1 MSIDLSD
8 EFEDRFRRMVAEARR
23 MEERTL
29 RALKEFEHA
38 EGCIVPLYELRPT
51 ADGYVVT
58 IDLPGVEKQEINLL
72 FKGDSIVVTAPCKR
86 SARTAGR
93 GGQLEYFIELAMPRG
108 IDEQSIKASMKNGLL
123 RIDMKKA
130 TGGYEIK
137 VE

>member
-1 MSIDLSD
+1 MSVDMSD

-38 EGCIVPLYELRPT
+38 EGCMVPLYELRRT
-51 ADGYVVT
+51 ADGYVITV
-58 IDLPGVEKQEINLL
+58 DLPGVEKEEINLL

-86 SARTAGR
+86 SVRAARRGR
-93 GGQLEYFIELAMPRG
+93 QLEYFIELAMPRG
-108 IDEQSIKASMKNGLL
+108 IDEQTIKASMKNGLM

-130 TGGYEIK
+130 KGGYEIK
-137 VE
+137 LE

>member
-1 MSIDLSD
+1 MSD

-38 EGCIVPLYELRPT
+38 EGCMVPLYELRRT
-51 ADGYVVT
+51 ADGYVITV
-58 IDLPGVEKQEINLL
+58 DLPGVEKEEINLL

-86 SARTAGR
+86 STRAARRGR
-93 GGQLEYFIELAMPRG
+93 QLEYFIELAMPRG
-108 IDEQSIKASMKNGLL
+108 IDEQTIKASMKNGLM

-130 TGGYEIK
+130 KGGYEIK
-137 VE
+137 LE